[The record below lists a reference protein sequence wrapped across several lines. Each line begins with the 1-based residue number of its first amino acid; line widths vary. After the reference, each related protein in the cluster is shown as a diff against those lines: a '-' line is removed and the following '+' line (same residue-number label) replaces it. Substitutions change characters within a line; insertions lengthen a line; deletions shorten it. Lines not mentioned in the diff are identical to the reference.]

1 MQCLTEMSC
10 TQSEAFKGM
19 YAVDTN
25 LLVYAHNVDSVFHK
39 PAKDFIENILNTR
52 DDSGHFQVCIPAQV
66 LVEFINVITWSRLES
81 PLSLPNALRLVKQY
95 RDSGVIILHPKV
107 SQLDTLLALFESVT
121 TRKKVFDIALVATLK
136 DNGINGLYTVNTKD
150 FVDFDFLDVVNPLS

>member
-1 MQCLTEMSC
+1 
-10 TQSEAFKGM
+10 M

-25 LLVYAHNVDSVFHK
+25 LLVYAHNADSAFHE
-39 PAKDFIENILNTR
+39 PAKEFIESILNTR
-52 DDSGHFQVCIPAQV
+52 DDNGNLKVCIPAQV

-81 PLSLPNALRLVKQY
+81 PLSLPDALHLVKQY
-95 RDSGVIILHPKV
+95 RDSGVTILHPKT
-107 SQLDTLLALFESVT
+107 SQLDTLLTLFESVT

-150 FVDFDFLDVVNPLS
+150 FVDFDFLDVLNPLG

>member
-1 MQCLTEMSC
+1 MSYI
-10 TQSEAFKGM
+10 QSEASNDM

-25 LLVYAHNVDSVFHK
+25 LLVYAHNADSVFHE
-39 PAKDFIENILNTR
+39 PAKKFIESILNTR
-52 DDSGHFQVCIPAQV
+52 DDTGNFQVCIPAQV

-81 PLSLPNALRLVKQY
+81 PLSLLDALRLVKQY
-95 RDSGVIILHPKV
+95 RDSGVTILHPKA
-107 SQLDTLLALFESVT
+107 SQLNTLLTLFESVT

-150 FVDFDFLDVVNPLS
+150 FVDFDFLNVVNPLS

>member
-1 MQCLTEMSC
+1 
-10 TQSEAFKGM
+10 M

-25 LLVYAHNVDSVFHK
+25 LLVYAHNADSAFHE
-39 PAKDFIENILNTR
+39 PAKEFIESILNTR
-52 DDSGHFQVCIPAQV
+52 GDNGNLKVCIPAQV

-81 PLSLPNALRLVKQY
+81 PLSLPDALHLVKQH
-95 RDSGVIILHPKV
+95 RDSGVTILHPKT
-107 SQLDTLLALFESVT
+107 SQLDTLLTLFESVT

-150 FVDFDFLDVVNPLS
+150 FVDFDFLDVVNPLG